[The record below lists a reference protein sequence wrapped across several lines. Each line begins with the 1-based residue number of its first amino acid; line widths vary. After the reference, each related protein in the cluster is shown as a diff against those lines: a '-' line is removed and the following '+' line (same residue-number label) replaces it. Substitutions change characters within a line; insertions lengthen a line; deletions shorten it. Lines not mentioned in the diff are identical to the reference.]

1 MKGKSTFT
9 TSELVRIRTLL
20 RLKEGADR
28 RKQMKLRAQIR
39 RLGFYIS
46 DFGSRAPEH
55 FTESDLDLMLRAGR
69 IVERAE

>member
-1 MKGKSTFT
+1 MKGKATFT
-9 TSELVRIRTLL
+9 TSELTRIRTLL

-46 DFGSRAPEH
+46 DFGSRTPEH
-55 FTESDLDLMLRAGR
+55 FTEKDLDLMLRAGR